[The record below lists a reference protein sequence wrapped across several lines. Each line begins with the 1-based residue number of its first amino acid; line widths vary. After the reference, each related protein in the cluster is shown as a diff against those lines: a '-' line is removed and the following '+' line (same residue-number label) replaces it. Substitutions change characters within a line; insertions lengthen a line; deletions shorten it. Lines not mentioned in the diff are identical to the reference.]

1 MDKIHTDD
9 ELGRGKKHTIY
20 MYIYVKIHS
29 DSKFNTIT
37 MKSRRKAKQVT
48 KKFPLFL
55 PVLSAWAAAYS
66 KQREFH
72 RQTKRE

>member
-1 MDKIHTDD
+1 MNWGEK
-9 ELGRGKKHTIY
+9 KKHTIY

-55 PVLSAWAAAYS
+55 PVLSAWAAAAYS
-66 KQREFH
+66 KQREFQ